1 MSSPPPSPPPPPR
14 RNQRP
19 NLPDE
24 PPAIPLEPDLAAAR
38 SKFLRDNIDVVKSL
52 KAQGKSVE
60 EITAAVPIFAENYPA
75 LFKMLFKIDIDSEAK
90 LRTMLAMLERMGQ
103 GQMTQ
108 DQASGVVGQRLYDAY
123 VKPHIDETK
132 ER

>member
-1 MSSPPPSPPPPPR
+1 MPASQR
-14 RNQRP
+14 QRP

-24 PPAIPLEPDLAAAR
+24 PPAIPLEPEMAATR
-38 SKFLRDNIDVVKSL
+38 SKFVRDNIEIVKEL
-52 KAQGKSVE
+52 KGQGKTVG
-60 EITAAVPIFAENYPA
+60 EITAAVPVFAENYPA
-75 LFKMLFKIDIDSEAK
+75 LFKMLFKIDIGSEAA
-90 LRTMLAMLERMGQ
+90 LRTMLAMLDRMGL

-123 VKPHIDETK
+123 VKPHIDESK

>member
-1 MSSPPPSPPPPPR
+1 MPGP
-14 RNQRP
+14 RP

-24 PPAIPLEPDLAAAR
+24 PPAIPLEPELAAAR
-38 SKFLRDNIDVVKSL
+38 SKFLRDNIEIVKGL
-52 KAQGKSVE
+52 KAEGKTVE
-60 EITAAVPIFAENYPA
+60 EITAAVPVFAENYPA

-132 ER
+132 ERF